1 MEKKERSRAA
11 RHQFGKISKMLDK
24 NLSWMRKVQQL
35 ARLYT
40 KDQETRLD
48 PKEVG
53 EEKASLEYCLLL

>member
-11 RHQFGKISKMLDK
+11 RHQLGKISKMLDK
-24 NLSWMRKVQQL
+24 NLSWMRKV

-48 PKEVG
+48 PKEAG